1 MGTFGDLQWHLER
14 LLGWSGKPSG
24 APWGSQKLKVILGC
38 RVALFLRGLLLG
50 PHPRVLLPLS
60 QQVFEPHLQ
69 ALCAV
74 QSQPPGR
81 V

>member
-1 MGTFGDLQWHLER
+1 M
-14 LLGWSGKPSG
+14 
-24 APWGSQKLKVILGC
+24 SQKLKISLGC
-38 RVALFLRGLLLG
+38 RVAPLLRGMLLG

-74 QSQPPGR
+74 QSQPPG
-81 V
+81 